1 MARKTNAEIRQMS
14 IEQAEQYALDHP
26 AESGRIARE
35 FAKSSAKCAKVQIH
49 YTAHQ
54 VFTPNPSAV
63 TVTI

>member
-1 MARKTNAEIRQMS
+1 MARRTNAEIRQMS

-35 FAKSSAKCAKVQIH
+35 LARSSAQCAKVQLH

-54 VFTPNPSAV
+54 LFAPNPSAV
-63 TVTI
+63 TVNI